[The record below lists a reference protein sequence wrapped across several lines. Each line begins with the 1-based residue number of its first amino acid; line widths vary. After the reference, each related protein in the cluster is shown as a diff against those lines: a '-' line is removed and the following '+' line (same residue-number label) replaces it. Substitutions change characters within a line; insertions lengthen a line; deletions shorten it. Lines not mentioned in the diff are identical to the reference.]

1 MHRFLSMP
9 PLSGTKNLLR
19 GTLELLL
26 LQALADGKL
35 HGYAIAR
42 RIEAESGDVLSVE
55 EGSMYPALY
64 RLEDLRFVSA
74 SWTREGG
81 RRLRTY
87 ALTAAGRARLASHK
101 KEWAAFAKAVT
112 RMVGGG
118 R

>member
-1 MHRFLSMP
+1 MP
-9 PLSGTKNLLR
+9 RLNPAKNLLR

-64 RLEDLRFVSA
+64 RLEELGFVSA
-74 SWTREGG
+74 SWTQDGG
-81 RRLRTY
+81 RRLRSY
-87 ALTAAGRARLASHK
+87 ALTASGRARLASHK
-101 KEWAAFAKAVT
+101 REWATFAKAVS